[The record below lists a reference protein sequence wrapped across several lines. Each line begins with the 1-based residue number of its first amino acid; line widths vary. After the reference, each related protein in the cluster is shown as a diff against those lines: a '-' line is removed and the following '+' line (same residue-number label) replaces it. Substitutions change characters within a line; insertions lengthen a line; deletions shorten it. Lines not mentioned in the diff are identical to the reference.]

1 MAQGNFIFDDAGIAI
16 SGVNGNTTSAITA
29 GDILYASGPS
39 TSPFGTTVPA
49 GVGPEDIEVEPI
61 KFATAITDTLG
72 GRIVG
77 VAEIDAAISTT
88 TKSRVSFIT
97 RGLILS
103 PVIDTTGYIQPGMP
117 VRAAEGETTPGITN
131 CGTTT
136 GPTAKEGLTWI
147 GRALT
152 GANTSGDYCL
162 WLLNIR

>member
-1 MAQGNFIFDDAGIAI
+1 MAQVNFLFDDDGCVL

-39 TSPFGTTVPA
+39 TSPFGTTVPS
-49 GVGPEDIEVEPI
+49 GVDYADVEVEPI
-61 KFATAITDTLG
+61 KFATATLDEQG

-77 VAEIDAAISTT
+77 VALHDAAAGSQ
-88 TKSRVSFIT
+88 VSFAT
-97 RGLILS
+97 RGVFLS

-136 GPTAKEGLTWI
+136 GPANSEHVLWI

-152 GANTSGDYCL
+152 GAATSGDYVM
-162 WLLNIR
+162 WLLNVK